1 MNIKHPTKRL
11 PNHLCDIDLW
21 NSSIEVD
28 APVFQ
33 IESEFREKPNLP
45 GFILLRDNK
54 IVGIVSRSRFAFALS
69 RQFAREI
76 FMRGPIKVLFD
87 FDVIDTDP
95 MILDENLT
103 VSSAVQDVLSRSTL
117 LAYEPVIVMH
127 QNTPKLLEVDL
138 LMRLQSD
145 LLQEA
150 LHLHQQLIEEERNTA
165 AELRQTMLNLEQ
177 ARDRLQRSEENLE
190 AQVVQRTLELKQ
202 VNEDLIAQQK
212 QINEDL
218 EVARTLQQSILPNIF
233 RQSDDY
239 KAHAFMRAA
248 RMIGGDFYDAYQIN
262 DHQFGF
268 VVADVSGK
276 GVPAALFMILV
287 KTILEEQAI
296 NHASPAACL
305 QRLNAQ
311 LVINN
316 PLSLFVT
323 LIYGVL
329 DTKTGIFTFC
339 NAGHS
344 MPYVIRNNHKIETIT
359 NKSNPLVGL
368 LDNPKYSNISI
379 QLEKNDRI
387 LLMTD
392 GVTECFNS
400 EAEQY
405 GELRLLRLLQKT
417 HDIDNIDELVKT
429 LIEDLDQFSNGT
441 PASDDITALVLEYE
455 KEAELSTNRIDN
467 LGTLKEL
474 SLTMH

>member
-1 MNIKHPTKRL
+1 MNIKQASQLL
-11 PNHLCDIDLW
+11 PHLLSEIDLW
-21 NSSIEVD
+21 NSSIQVD

-33 IESEFREKPNLP
+33 IDLEFREQPRLP
-45 GFILLRDNK
+45 GFILLQNNK
-54 IVGIVSRSRFAFALS
+54 IVGIVSRSRFTFALS

-76 FMRGPIKVLFD
+76 FMKGPIKVLFD
-87 FDVIDTDP
+87 FDVIDKSP
-95 MILDENLT
+95 MILDENLSI
-103 VSSAVQDVLSRSTL
+103 SSAVQEVLSRSTL
-117 LAYEPVIVMH
+117 LAYEPVIVIH

-150 LHLHQQLIEEERNTA
+150 LFLHQRLIDDERKTA
-165 AELRQTMLNLEQ
+165 NELRQTMLNLEQ

-190 AQVVQRTLELKQ
+190 AQVVQRTLELKK

-218 EVARTLQQSILPNIF
+218 EVARTLQQSILPSVF
-233 RQSDDY
+233 QQHDDY
-239 KAHAFMRAA
+239 KVHAFMRAA
-248 RMIGGDFYDAYQIN
+248 RMIGGDFYDAYQIS
-262 DHQFGF
+262 DYQFGF

-296 NHASPAACL
+296 NHASPAACM
-305 QRLNAQ
+305 QRLNSQ

-329 DTKTGIFTFC
+329 DIRTGIFTFC

-344 MPYVIRNNHKIETIT
+344 MPYVIRNNQKIETVT

-368 LDNPKYSNISI
+368 LDHPKYTNISI
-379 QLEKNDRI
+379 QLGKNDRI

-400 EAEQY
+400 NAEQY
-405 GELRLLRLLQKT
+405 GELRLLRLLQKS
-417 HDIDNIDELVKT
+417 HDIQHIDDLVKT
-429 LIEDLDQFSNGT
+429 LIDDLDHFSNGT
-441 PASDDITALVLEYE
+441 PASDDITALVLQYN
-455 KEAELSTNRIDN
+455 KEEVMNSNTIDN
-467 LGTLKEL
+467 LGVLKEL
-474 SLTMH
+474 TIY

>member
-1 MNIKHPTKRL
+1 MNIKSASKPL
-11 PNHLCDIDLW
+11 PNHLREIDLW
-21 NSSIEVD
+21 ASAIDVE

-33 IESEFREKPNLP
+33 IEAEFREQPRLP
-45 GFILLRDNK
+45 GFILLHENK

-76 FMRGPIKVLFD
+76 FMKGPIKVLFD
-87 FDVIDTDP
+87 FDVIDKDP
-95 MILDENLT
+95 MILDENLS
-103 VSSAVQDVLSRSTL
+103 VSSAVQEVLSRASL

-127 QNTPKLLEVDL
+127 QNMPKLLEVDL

-150 LHLHQQLIEEERNTA
+150 LHLHQRLIDDERNTA

-190 AQVVQRTLELKQ
+190 AQVVQRTLELKK

-218 EVARTLQQSILPNIF
+218 EVARTLQQSILPSVFQQHN
-233 RQSDDY
+233 DY

-262 DHQFGF
+262 DYQFGF

-296 NHASPAACL
+296 NHVSPAACL

-311 LVINN
+311 LLLHN

-329 DTKTGIFTFC
+329 DIRTGIFTFC

-344 MPYVIRNNHKIETIT
+344 MPYIIRNNQKIETIS

-368 LDNPKYSNISI
+368 LDHPKYTNISI
-379 QLEKNDRI
+379 QLGKNDRI

-400 EAEQY
+400 QEEQY
-405 GELRLLRLLQKT
+405 GELRLLHLLKKT
-417 HDIDNIDELVKT
+417 HDIHHIDELIKA
-429 LIEDLDQFSNGT
+429 LIDDLDQFSNGT
-441 PASDDITALVLEYE
+441 PASDDITALVLQYN
-455 KEAELSTNRIDN
+455 KDAVMNANMIDN
-467 LGTLKEL
+467 LGVLKEL
-474 SLTMH
+474 TLH